1 MFSDPQSIQFGVPQG
16 SILGPL
22 LFIVYI
28 NNLPFVVQS
37 CDIQLYADDTLLF
50 FSSNSTAEIQTDLSE
65 DLNNIISWLE
75 NNFLFLNYSKTKKMV
90 VGSQQKLARVT
101 DFCNTARNKTLGR
114 VYEFKYLGVMLD
126 SYLSWNDHIDLISPK
141 ISSRL
146 GMLRKARKVIPREAC
161 ITLHDTMILP
171 LFDYCSAVWDGCGK
185 TNRDYLDKL
194 QRRAVSII
202 EGRKIQHHEINRTL
216 NWPSLESRRK
226 YQIGLQIFKCFNG
239 LAPAYLLHD
248 FHYSRDFHAYNTRNK
263 DLLRLPLAKTTKYQ
277 SSFRYNGAKT
287 WNNLLYKLRIEK
299 FLFEI

>member
-1 MFSDPQSIQFGVPQG
+1 MFSDPQSIQFGVHQG

-50 FSSNSTAEIQTDLSE
+50 LSSNSTAEIQTDLSE

-75 NNFLFLNYSKTKKMV
+75 NNFLFLNYSKTKKML

-114 VYEFKYLGVMLD
+114 VYEFEYLGVMLD

-146 GMLRKARKVIPREAC
+146 GMR
-161 ITLHDTMILP
+161 
-171 LFDYCSAVWDGCGK
+171 
-185 TNRDYLDKL
+185 LDVRLL
-194 QRRAVSII
+194 Q
-202 EGRKIQHHEINRTL
+202 
-216 NWPSLESRRK
+216 
-226 YQIGLQIFKCFNG
+226 
-239 LAPAYLLHD
+239 
-248 FHYSRDFHAYNTRNK
+248 
-263 DLLRLPLAKTTKYQ
+263 
-277 SSFRYNGAKT
+277 
-287 WNNLLYKLRIEK
+287 
-299 FLFEI
+299 